1 MNPISLSLVR
11 HNILYLNKS
20 FWLQSC
26 LYRDFIYFL
35 NLQLNMFG
43 YFHVLIMMY
52 NFILFFVV
60 LIMTLIWI
68 WNFNCRP
75 NTTNSL
81 FLMSMVHN
89 MHPTTLNMNYLFLIN
104 AAPAIHYN
112 AKSSRPCLWN
122 ATNFLFTISKFYETC
137 LPNVP
142 QVSR

>member
-1 MNPISLSLVR
+1 MNFSTIINMYRVMCLIECITPKDNKIACITYGPHLSIVNVRPI
-11 HNILYLNKS
+11 ILYLNKS

-89 MHPTTLNMNYLFLIN
+89 MHPTTLNMIVLLLF
-104 AAPAIHYN
+104 
-112 AKSSRPCLWN
+112 
-122 ATNFLFTISKFYETC
+122 TNFQL
-137 LPNVP
+137 LD
-142 QVSR
+142 